1 MKLGFQTR
9 RQARNFNALLLA
21 LISLVLMFALFSL
34 FAVGTKSLFGG
45 FVLLFIVCALLAP
58 RPVEG
63 GALVITLILPLVA
76 KKLMDAYKAR
86 LPMLKNFMFD
96 FGKLDGLPERVK
108 FDQEI
113 IAQWPQMP
121 TATPHA
127 PGDDL
132 TNDAQNVK
140 DLISESSMRINQA
153 VKVVL
158 KVPTADAVRLELDPV
173 FDAAIQN
180 AGYALALH
188 VVMRGMRQVTA
199 ATFTHEIVEAAADV
213 DKETLGKARIA
224 LNDQEAGVP
233 RFGIVAPATMSKL
246 TDDPRIA
253 SGDYHGKLVDENP
266 YVSLKNLEGF
276 TSIDEFPRF
285 PTTPHLIGTL
295 DVADAI
301 ADPVTDKITIPQHG
315 LPDGARVRLTNSGG
329 AVPAG
334 LAVAT
339 DYFTRDVTMDT
350 FKLAATRGGA
360 AINITDAGTGTNK
373 VFEYEELLGFF
384 FAQPA
389 MLFAIRGLND
399 NVELAKQLGI
409 PVPILVETKTDPD
422 TGLTFTL
429 YMWINTNT
437 HDIYVA
443 AVVAFGVTAGRQAA
457 GNVAD
462 SATDKS
468 GVRLVAV
475 AQNTIGV

>member
-1 MKLGFQTR
+1 MKYKNSIR
-9 RQARNFNALLLA
+9 RTSRLNSWLVVALNLVIVAALLQLCSA
-21 LISLVLMFALFSL
+21 AAGNLIAGLFIL
-34 FAVGTKSLFGG
+34 
-45 FVLLFIVCALLAP
+45 FVLGALLAP
-58 RPVEG
+58 RQTEG
-63 GALVITLILPLVA
+63 TCYVVTLILPLVA
-76 KKLMDAYKAR
+76 KKMMDAYKAR

-96 FGKLDGLPERVK
+96 FGKFLDNPERVK

-121 TATPHA
+121 TATPHM

-140 DLISESSMRINQA
+140 DLLSESKMRINQA

-158 KVPTADAVRLELDPV
+158 KVPTDDAVRLELDPV
-173 FDAAIQN
+173 FNAAIEN

-253 SGDYHGKLVDENP
+253 SGDYHGQLVDENP

-295 DVADAI
+295 VADA
-301 ADPVTDKITIPQHG
+301 ATDKITIPQHG
-315 LPDGARVRLTNSGG
+315 LPDGARIRLTNSGG
-329 AVPAG
+329 AAPGG

-339 DYFTRDVTMDT
+339 DYFARDVTMDD
-350 FKLAATRGGA
+350 FKVSATRGGA
-360 AINITDAGTGTNK
+360 AINVTDAGMGTNK

-399 NVELAKQLGI
+399 NVDLAKKLGI

-429 YMWINTNT
+429 YMWIDVKT
-437 HDIYVA
+437 HDIYIA

-457 GNVAD
+457 GNEAD

-468 GVRLVAV
+468 GVRLVST